1 MVVSR
6 KGGRNN
12 SCDWCQVGKGLN
24 SVFYLSD
31 GDDVE
36 VDESL
41 FQDMDEF
48 DIADDELIDDD
59 DD

>member
-1 MVVSR
+1 MH
-6 KGGRNN
+6 GGQRVKI
-12 SCDWCQVGKGLN
+12 CV
-24 SVFYLSD
+24 YLSD

-59 DD
+59 D